1 MTLESTFEYKEE
13 RPSPGE
19 KEFEESAANRG
30 CCEFCF
36 FLIQFNKA
44 QAKRLEH
51 QRQYQ
56 LNNNKGRRQQKSPS
70 VRDRKIL
77 PNVRVLFWLLVFVVN
92 TDNEQ

>member
-1 MTLESTFEYKEE
+1 MTPESTFEYKEE
-13 RPSPGE
+13 RPSPRE

-70 VRDRKIL
+70 VRDRNTTERPSTVLVIS
-77 PNVRVLFWLLVFVVN
+77 VRG
-92 TDNEQ
+92 EHR

>member
-1 MTLESTFEYKEE
+1 MTPESTFEYKEE
-13 RPSPGE
+13 RPSPRE

-70 VRDRKIL
+70 VRDKKNTTERPSTVLVIS
-77 PNVRVLFWLLVFVVN
+77 VRG
-92 TDNEQ
+92 EHR